1 MSLQSELAFAHNQR
15 VIGIGNLLVKRGVR
29 LWRSQM
35 SLANLDASWNVVA
48 PQMVAQVTA
57 AQLAAA
63 KLATPYT
70 NVLDRANGYKP
81 EPAVLVPEAF
91 AGVMGDGR
99 EVAPALFG
107 AVTNTKTAI
116 GRGVSASTA
125 FQAGGTFIAATM
137 SAALHDMSRNA
148 DRVIASGKGYTR
160 YIRVVNGSA
169 CSRCAIL
176 AGIYS
181 SGEAFL
187 RHVSC
192 QCGTAAIQ
200 EGQAVPKGFHDSPES
215 YFESLSKADQDR
227 VFTNAGAEAIR
238 QGADPVRVVN
248 ARRGASGISYG
259 GHSGHLYSAPPL
271 GTHGSLQKIT
281 IGRMADGSPLRVYA
295 TTESTTY
302 RGVWGRRQYNHG
314 QEMIKSGTD
323 RYRRTTTLRL
333 MPEQIQIM
341 AGSDPQRYAELLQRY
356 GYLGENA
363 ARNLGVSHIF

>member
-1 MSLQSELAFAHNQR
+1 MSLQSELAFAHNKR
-15 VIGIGNLLVKRGVR
+15 VIGIGDLLVRRGVR

-70 NVLDRANGYKP
+70 NALDRANGYEP

-116 GRGVSASTA
+116 GRGVAPSMA
-125 FQAGGTFIAATM
+125 FEVGGNFIAAVM

-160 YIRVVNGSA
+160 YVRVVNGSA

-181 SGEAFL
+181 SEQAFL

-200 EGQAVPKGFHDSPES
+200 EGAKVPGGFHDSPEA

-238 QGADPVRVVN
+238 QGADPVKVVN
-248 ARRGASGISYG
+248 ARRGAYGIGY
-259 GHSGHLYSAPPL
+259 SGHHNAPVPD
-271 GTHGSLQKIT
+271 GTHNTMQKIT
-281 IGRMADGSPLRVYA
+281 IGRKADGSPLQVYA
-295 TTESTTY
+295 TTESTTF
-302 RGVWGRRQYNHG
+302 RGRWGRRQFDHG
-314 QEMIKSGTD
+314 QQMMKSVGD

-341 AGSDPQRYAELLQRY
+341 AGSDPQRYVELLQRY